1 MEKFDRENNDELLE
15 ICQIRQYFPVKILCH
30 MVANLQARL
39 TQSLAA
45 VWHHI
50 SLLIPFTGSIGP
62 IVQLHGLTGSRKA
75 NCES

>member
-1 MEKFDRENNDELLE
+1 
-15 ICQIRQYFPVKILCH
+15 

-39 TQSLAA
+39 THLLAA

-50 SLLIPFTGSIGP
+50 SLLMPFTGSIGP

-75 NCES
+75 IYESRLSYAYQCIWCAWTVLDNVKL